1 MMMIKKKLFFI
12 HKMQTVFYFLLSICC
27 TPLTYSE
34 DSEQDD
40 STVWENPFKKD
51 KVDRAIEKGIQF
63 LLKKQQDDGSINDKG
78 KKTAMTALS
87 LMSMASVGHQPI
99 HPNEFGRAMQNAL
112 DFILL
117 DENQDDRGYFG
128 NKDGGR
134 MYGHG
139 IVTLMLSEML
149 GMGMNKETDKKIR
162 DQCQEAI
169 NLILKAQKV
178 KKNPAQ
184 QGGWRY
190 SPDARDADLSVSVW
204 QLMALRSAKNSGL
217 DVPSSA
223 ISNAVS
229 YLERSYKS
237 KLLSNG
243 DPAEKKSGFAYQPG
257 GAAEYTTSAAGLLA
271 MQVCGEYESPF
282 VHGAANW
289 LLDHKPEKSRKFF
302 FYGTYYYAQ
311 GMYQHGGD
319 HAHKAR
325 ELVENILL
333 ELQRE
338 NGSWIGSGSEAG
350 AGEVYSTTLAIL
362 ALAVKYH
369 YLPIYQR

>member
-1 MMMIKKKLFFI
+1 MMMNQNKLFLI
-12 HKMQTVFYFLLSICC
+12 HKMQTVFYFLLSIFCI
-27 TPLTYSE
+27 PQAYSE
-34 DSEQDD
+34 DSEQNENM
-40 STVWENPFKKD
+40 VWENPFKKD
-51 KVDRAIEKGIQF
+51 KVDQAIEKGIQF
-63 LLKKQQDDGSINDKG
+63 ILKKQQDDGSINDKG

-87 LMSMASVGHQPI
+87 LMSMAAVGHQPI

-112 DFILL
+112 NFILL
-117 DENQDDRGYFG
+117 DENQDEQGYFG

-149 GMGMNKETDKKIR
+149 GMGINKETDKKIR
-162 DQCQEAI
+162 DQCQDAI
-169 NLILKAQKV
+169 DLILRSQKV

-190 SPDARDADLSVSVW
+190 SPDSRDADLSVSVW

-223 ISNAVS
+223 IANAVS

-237 KLLSNG
+237 KLLGNG

-257 GAAEYTTSAAGLLA
+257 GSAEYTTTAAGLLA
-271 MQVCGEYESPF
+271 MQVCGEYESLF
-282 VHGAANW
+282 VHGAADW

-311 GMYQHGGD
+311 GMYQRGGD
-319 HAHKAR
+319 YAKKAR
-325 ELVENILL
+325 DLVENILL

-350 AGEVYSTTLAIL
+350 TGEVYSTTLAIL

>member
-1 MMMIKKKLFFI
+1 MCIRD
-12 HKMQTVFYFLLSICC
+12 S
-27 TPLTYSE
+27 LTYSE

-40 STVWENPFKKD
+40 NTVWENPFKKD

-63 LLKKQQDDGSINDKG
+63 ILKKQQDDGSINDKG

-87 LMSMASVGHQPI
+87 LMSMAAVGHQPI

-243 DPAEKKSGFAYQPG
+243 AVS
-257 GAAEYTTSAAGLLA
+257 YTHLTL
-271 MQVCGEYESPF
+271 P
-282 VHGAANW
+282 
-289 LLDHKPEKSRKFF
+289 
-302 FYGTYYYAQ
+302 T
-311 GMYQHGGD
+311 
-319 HAHKAR
+319 KA
-325 ELVENILL
+325 
-333 ELQRE
+333 
-338 NGSWIGSGSEAG
+338 
-350 AGEVYSTTLAIL
+350 
-362 ALAVKYH
+362 
-369 YLPIYQR
+369 

>member
-1 MMMIKKKLFFI
+1 M
-12 HKMQTVFYFLLSICC
+12 S
-27 TPLTYSE
+27 
-34 DSEQDD
+34 
-40 STVWENPFKKD
+40 
-51 KVDRAIEKGIQF
+51 
-63 LLKKQQDDGSINDKG
+63 
-78 KKTAMTALS
+78 ALS
-87 LMSMASVGHQPI
+87 LMAMASVGHQPI
-99 HPNEFGRAMQNAL
+99 HPNEFGRAMKNAL
-112 DFILL
+112 NYILR
-117 DENQDDRGYFG
+117 DENQDELGYYG
-128 NKDGGR
+128 NKNGGR

-139 IVTLMLSEML
+139 IVTLTLSEML
-149 GMGMNKETDKKIR
+149 GMGMDEETDKKIH
-162 DQCQEAI
+162 DQCQNAI
-169 NLILKAQKV
+169 NLILRSQKV
-178 KKNPAQ
+178 KKSTAQ

-223 ISNAVS
+223 ISNAIS

-237 KLLSNG
+237 KRLANG
-243 DPAEKKSGFAYQPG
+243 NPAEKKSGFAYQPG

-282 VHGAANW
+282 VHGAADW
-289 LLDHKPEKSRKFF
+289 LLDHEPEKSRKFF

-311 GMYQHGGD
+311 GMYQRGGD
-319 HAHKAR
+319 YAKQAR
-325 ELVENILL
+325 EMVENILL

>member
-1 MMMIKKKLFFI
+1 MMMINEKNLI
-12 HKMQTVFYFLLSICC
+12 HKMRTLSYFLISVFFF
-27 TPLTYSE
+27 PLAYSKDLTVDE
-34 DSEQDD
+34 N
-40 STVWENPFKKD
+40 TVWENPFKKD
-51 KVDRAIEKGIQF
+51 KVDQAIEKGVRFILQ
-63 LLKKQQDDGSINDKG
+63 KQHEDGSIHDRG
-78 KKTAMTALS
+78 KQTAMSALS
-87 LMSMASVGHQPI
+87 LMAMASVGHQPI
-99 HPNEFGRAMQNAL
+99 HPNEFGRAMKNAL
-112 DFILL
+112 NYILR
-117 DENQDDRGYFG
+117 DENQDELGYYG
-128 NKDGGR
+128 NKNGGR

-139 IVTLMLSEML
+139 IVTLTLSEML
-149 GMGMNKETDKKIR
+149 GMGMDEETDKKIH
-162 DQCQEAI
+162 DQCQNAI
-169 NLILKAQKV
+169 DLILRSQKV
-178 KKNPAQ
+178 KKSTAQ

-223 ISNAVS
+223 ISNAIS

-237 KLLSNG
+237 KRLANG
-243 DPAEKKSGFAYQPG
+243 NPAEKKSGFAYQPG

-282 VHGAANW
+282 VHGAADW

-311 GMYQHGGD
+311 GMYQRGGD
-319 HAHKAR
+319 YAKQAR
-325 ELVENILL
+325 EMVENILL

>member
-1 MMMIKKKLFFI
+1 MMMNQKKLFLI
-12 HKMQTVFYFLLSICC
+12 HKMQTVFYFLLSIFCI
-27 TPLTYSE
+27 PQAYSE
-34 DSEQDD
+34 DSEQNENM
-40 STVWENPFKKD
+40 VWENPFKKD
-51 KVDRAIEKGIQF
+51 KVDQAIEKGIQF
-63 LLKKQQDDGSINDKG
+63 ILKKQEDDGSINDKG

-87 LMSMASVGHQPI
+87 LMSMAAVGHQPI

-112 DFILL
+112 NFILL
-117 DENQDDRGYFG
+117 DENQDEQGYFG

-149 GMGMNKETDKKIR
+149 GMGINKETDKKIR
-162 DQCQEAI
+162 DQCQDAI
-169 NLILKAQKV
+169 DLILRSQKV

-243 DPAEKKSGFAYQPG
+243 DPAEKKSGFAYQPAVQPSTQLLQQVFSRCRFAG
-257 GAAEYTTSAAGLLA
+257 NMNLLLFMVQQIGYSITNLKKAESFSFMVLITTHR
-271 MQVCGEYESPF
+271 VCTS
-282 VHGAANW
+282 
-289 LLDHKPEKSRKFF
+289 
-302 FYGTYYYAQ
+302 
-311 GMYQHGGD
+311 
-319 HAHKAR
+319 
-325 ELVENILL
+325 VEEIMPIR
-333 ELQRE
+333 RE
-338 NGSWIGSGSEAG
+338 NWWKIFS
-350 AGEVYSTTLAIL
+350 
-362 ALAVKYH
+362 
-369 YLPIYQR
+369 